1 MISDALDVNLISS
14 IVGYKLS
21 KGDFST
27 SSPNL
32 PQTICVFSE
41 ANTANQSNLDLTP
54 TQITNA
60 VDAGNKYGFGS
71 PIHQIS
77 RILLPYSGGGSKVP
91 IFIYPQAEPV
101 GATSKKLKIVTTGT
115 ATANGTH
122 YIVLN
127 GRNGIDGVA
136 YAVNIVIGDTPTVIS
151 GKIIDALNNVLGC
164 PAIGTVLVADAIL
177 ESKWKGLTA
186 DSMNV
191 TIDTNDTPVGV
202 TYAIT
207 STQAASGTPSV
218 VAQLGNF
225 GSKWNTIVINGYGT
239 HSTTMQ
245 AFEQFNGV
253 ADPVNPT
260 GRYAA
265 DKMLPFICLTGSV
278 ADNDSVVTDAKKDEM
293 TIAICP
299 APLSPG
305 MQFEAAACVAVIY
318 GNNSS
323 NTPELH
329 ILNQTYPDMPIPAN
343 GNIGTMMVYANRD
356 LYVKKGNTV
365 VDIQANKYIIKDFV
379 TTYHKAGENPPQF
392 RYCRDL
398 MVDFNARYSYLLLEQ
413 RYVVGKVIAS
423 DSDPVTNN
431 PNVIRPKQWKAILA
445 EKYFKD
451 MVARAMFT
459 DAPFSLTSLQVG
471 VGISNANRFE
481 TAFNYKRTGGALVV
495 STTASGGF
503 SFGTVN

>member
-1 MISDALDVNLISS
+1 MISDALDVNLISA
-14 IVGYKLS
+14 IVGYKLA

-32 PQTICVFSE
+32 PQVICVFSE

-54 TQITNA
+54 TQFTNA
-60 VDAGNKYGFGS
+60 VDAANKYGYGS
-71 PIHQIS
+71 PIHQQM
-77 RILLPYSGGGSKVP
+77 RILFPYSGGGSKVP
-91 IFIYPQAEPV
+91 VFVYPQAEPG
-101 GATSKKLKIVTTGT
+101 GATSKKLKIVTTGN

-127 GRNGIDGVA
+127 GRNAIDGVA
-136 YAVNIVIGDTPTVIS
+136 YAVNIVSGDTPTIIS
-151 GKIIDALNNVLGC
+151 GKIADALNAVLGC
-164 PAIGTVLVADAIL
+164 PAIGTVVVDDAIL

-186 DSMNV
+186 DGMNV
-191 TIDTNDTPVGV
+191 SMDTNGSSLGV

-207 STQAASGTPSV
+207 STQSGAGTPSV
-218 VAQLGNF
+218 VAQLNNF

-239 HSTTMQ
+239 HAATMA
-245 AFEQFNGV
+245 AFEGFNGIP
-253 ADPVNPT
+253 DPINPT

-265 DKMLPFICLTGSV
+265 DKMTPFICLTGSV
-278 ADNDSVVTDAKKDEM
+278 ADNDSTVTDAKLNDV

-299 APLSPG
+299 APLSKG
-305 MQFEAAACVAVIY
+305 MQYEAAANMAILY

-323 NTPELH
+323 NSPELH
-329 ILNQTYPDMPIPAN
+329 ILNQSYPDMPIPSD

-356 LYVKKGNTV
+356 LYVKKGNTT
-365 VDIQANKYIIKDFV
+365 VDIQSNKYIVKDFV

-398 MVDFNARYSYLLLEQ
+398 MVDFNARYSYLLLENK
-413 RYVVGKVIAS
+413 YVVGKVIAA

-445 EKYFKD
+445 EKYFKN
-451 MVARAMFT
+451 MVDRAMFT
-459 DAPFSLTSLQVG
+459 DAAFSLATLQVG
-471 VGISNANRFE
+471 IGVTNPNRFE
-481 TAFNYKRTGGALVV
+481 TSYPYKRTGGALVV

-503 SFGTVN
+503 SFGVIN

>member
-1 MISDALDVNLISS
+1 MISDALDINLISA
-14 IVGYKLS
+14 IVGYKLA

-32 PQTICVFSE
+32 PQVVCVFSE

-54 TQITNA
+54 TQFTNA
-60 VDAGNKYGFGS
+60 VDAANKYGYGS
-71 PIHQIS
+71 PIHQIM
-77 RILLPYSGGGSKVP
+77 RILFPYSGGGCKVP
-91 IFIYPQAEPV
+91 VFVYPQAEAV
-101 GATSKKLKIVTTGT
+101 SSVSKKLKIVTTGT

-122 YIVLN
+122 YVVLN
-127 GRNGIDGVA
+127 GRNGIDGVS
-136 YAVNIVIGDTPTVIS
+136 YAVNIVIGDTPTIIS
-151 GKIIDALNNVLGC
+151 GKITDALNAVLGC
-164 PAIGTVLVADAIL
+164 PAIGTVVVADAIL
-177 ESKWKGLTA
+177 ESKWQGLTA
-186 DSMNV
+186 NAMNV
-191 TIDTNDTPVGV
+191 SIDTNDTSVGV

-207 STQAASGTPSV
+207 STQSGSGTPSV
-218 VAQLGNF
+218 VAQLANF

-239 HSTTMQ
+239 HAGTMT
-245 AFEQFNGV
+245 AFEQFNGIP
-253 ADPVNPT
+253 DPVNPT

-278 ADNDSVVTDAKKDEM
+278 ADNDSATTDAKADEV
-293 TIAICP
+293 TISICP

-305 MQFEAAACVAVIY
+305 MQFEAAANVAILY

-323 NTPELH
+323 NSPELH
-329 ILNQTYPDMPIPAN
+329 ILNKSYPDMPIPSD

-356 LYVKKGNTV
+356 VYVKKGNTT
-365 VDIQANKYIIKDFV
+365 VDIQSNKYIIKDFV

-398 MVDFNARYSYLLLEQ
+398 MVDFNARYSYLLLENK
-413 RYVVGKVIAS
+413 YVVGKVIAS
-423 DSDPVTNN
+423 DTDPVTNN
-431 PNVIRPKQWKAILA
+431 INVIRPKQWKAILA

-451 MVARAMFT
+451 MVDRAMFT
-459 DAPFSLTSLQVG
+459 DAAFSLASLQVG
-471 VGISNANRFE
+471 IGVSNPNRFE
-481 TAFNYKRTGGALVV
+481 TAFPYKRTGGAIVL

>member
-1 MISDALDVNLISS
+1 MISDALDVNLISA
-14 IVGYKLS
+14 IVGYKLA

-32 PQTICVFSE
+32 PQTVCVFSE

-54 TQITNA
+54 TQFTNA
-60 VDAGNKYGFGS
+60 VDAANKYGYGS
-71 PIHQIS
+71 PIHQIM
-77 RILLPYSGGGSKVP
+77 RILFPFSGGGCKVP
-91 IFIYPQAEPV
+91 VFVYPQAEPG
-101 GATSKKLKIVTTGT
+101 GAASKKLKIVTTGT
-115 ATANGTH
+115 ATGNGTV
-122 YIVLN
+122 YLVVN
-127 GRNGIDGVA
+127 GRNAIDGVA
-136 YAVNIVIGDTPTVIS
+136 YAVNIAIGDTPTIIS
-151 GKIIDALNNVLGC
+151 GKFADAANAILGC
-164 PAIGTVLVADAIL
+164 PAIGTVVVADAVF
-177 ESKWKGLTA
+177 ESKWAGLTA
-186 DSMNV
+186 EAMNIS
-191 TIDTNDTPVGV
+191 IDTNGSTTGC
-202 TYAIT
+202 TFAIT
-207 STQAASGTPSV
+207 SIQTALGTPSV
-218 VAQLGNF
+218 AAQLANF

-239 HSTTMQ
+239 HAATMT
-245 AFEQFNGV
+245 AFEGFNGIP
-253 ADPVNPT
+253 DPINPT

-278 ADNDSVVTDAKKDEM
+278 ADNDSATTDAKLNDV

-299 APLSPG
+299 APLSKG
-305 MQFEAAACVAVIY
+305 MQFEAAANMAILY
-318 GNNSS
+318 ANNSS

-329 ILNQTYPDMPIPAN
+329 ILNQAYPDMPIPAD

-356 LYVKKGNTV
+356 VYVKKGNTT
-365 VDIQANKYIIKDFV
+365 VDIQSNKYVVKDFV

-431 PNVIRPKQWKAILA
+431 INVIRPKQWKAILA

-451 MVARAMFT
+451 MVDRALFT
-459 DAPFSLTSLQVG
+459 DAPFSLASLQVG
-471 VGISNANRFE
+471 IGTTNPNRIE
-481 TAFNYKRTGGALVV
+481 TAFPYKRTGGAIVL